1 MMLDR
6 EKVKE
11 ILLRAGMEKVFIEEA
26 SYDCVL
32 ALGTREGK
40 ELLVAVIQGAHAVY
54 AKVLPAENLPPS
66 YWRCSYIEY
75 TPIGLYAFASSLD
88 ELSEKLRPKIEAMAK
103 AKFSG
108 VEL

>member
-1 MMLDR
+1 MLDR

-26 SYDCVL
+26 SYECVL
-32 ALGTREGK
+32 AIGVREGR

-54 AKVLPAENLPPS
+54 AKVLPAENLPSP
-66 YWRCSYIEY
+66 YWKCNYVEY
-75 TPIGLYAFASSLD
+75 MPIGLYTFASNLD
-88 ELSEKLRPKIEAMAK
+88 ELSEKLKPKIEAMAK